1 VASRTKIE
9 IGTFLAFE
17 SFSDKRELV
26 ASIASYSSP
35 NSWFVRIIIL
45 VMRSSEIG
53 VHKVSEKSWEIVLSF
68 FFFRIILVMGSSES
82 GVHELSEK
90 SGETVLSL
98 FFFGTLFGAHFFHH
112 FLGEFHHH
120 ERSSLF
126 EFIHFFFTFFHF
138 LFLFFSGGLVSEIC
152 FQKFLDFR
160 HVFFQFFLRFLHN
173 LAQFFVIFAVFH
185 EFCSHFV
192 EFFSSLLFSFLFGF

>member
-1 VASRTKIE
+1 MFVFFFFVASRAKIE

-35 NSWFVRIIIL
+35 NSWFVRIIL
-45 VMRSSEIG
+45 
-53 VHKVSEKSWEIVLSF
+53 EKSGETVLSF
-68 FFFRIILVMGSSES
+68 FFFRIILVVGSSES

-138 LFLFFSGGLVSEIC
+138 LFLFFSGGLVSEIF

-185 EFCSHFV
+185 EFCFHFV
-192 EFFSSLLFSFLFGF
+192 EFFFSLLFSFLFGF